1 MLGAI
6 IGAAVSAASAIGNS
20 IATRKANKKRKR
32 ELKRREAA
40 ASSDAVADRYGDW
53 RYSGANLYFNK
64 AADEMKDYVA
74 QQRAARNV
82 TGAVDNGS
90 AVKAAGQTIGNA
102 AGQAAAQRQ
111 AVGMQMA
118 QQDKQR
124 ADGYAGKIDDVNA
137 AQSAATTQAWSQ
149 LGQTAGNLATST
161 GDSIES
167 GINKKSAKQQLQ
179 FDNGNI
185 AKPDLSSDGGNST
198 IDFNRAQTDV
208 DYQNQIRKQI
218 MGGL

>member
-6 IGAAVSAASAIGNS
+6 IGAATSALGTIGNAIS
-20 IATRKANKKRKR
+20 TSKANKR
-32 ELKRREAA
+32 LKSKLEGQQAGA
-40 ASSDAVADRYGDW
+40 NGDAIADRYGDW

-64 AADEMKDYVA
+64 AAEEMKDYVA

-90 AVKAAGQTIGNA
+90 AVKAAGKTIGDA
-102 AGQAAAQRQ
+102 SAQANAQRQ
-111 AVGMQMA
+111 AVGMQMY

-124 ADGYAGKIDDVNA
+124 ANA
-137 AQSAATTQAWSQ
+137 IGDQINELDAKQSAAMTQAWSQ
-149 LGQTAGNLATST
+149 LGQTAGNLATSI
-161 GDSIES
+161 GNSIGS
-167 GINKKSAKQQLQ
+167 KASAKTATTPTT
-179 FDNGNI
+179 DN
-185 AKPDLSSDGGNST
+185 ATATKPITKSPNTT

-208 DYQNQIRKQI
+208 DYQKDIKKQI